1 VPAVAGLAT
10 EPAHVFEDRMY
21 PGQWRVEWFDGDRGS
36 ELAIFSGLNARER
49 AIIFAD
55 RCYGDYEE
63 A

>member
-1 VPAVAGLAT
+1 VTAPLSGPAR
-10 EPAHVFEDRMY
+10 VFEDRQY
-21 PGQWRVEWFDGDRGS
+21 PGVWRVEWFDDDGGS
-36 ELAIFSGLNARER
+36 ELAIFSGPNARER